1 MATVGLRNM
10 HVAIIN
16 DDGTYETP
24 KKLAPAISAEVTPN
38 FETTTLYGDDRAVEI
53 EEALG
58 SIDISIGITD
68 LSTDDYAFLLGKTIN
83 EDGVVE
89 DSTDDEAPY
98 VAIGWELPK
107 SKGSKR
113 MYWYYKGKFTIPGNA
128 NTTKGESV
136 EFQTPSI
143 TGKFMSREDGKWR
156 ARVDE
161 NDVDANSDVVRNWF
175 NEVYESAAP
184 TPTV

>member
-10 HVAIIN
+10 HVAIIK
-16 DDGTYETP
+16 DDGTYEAP

-38 FETTTLYGDDRAVEI
+38 VETTTLEGDDRAVEI

-89 DSTDDEAPY
+89 DSADDEAPY

-113 MYWYYKGKFTIPGNA
+113 MYWYYKGKFTTPAESAQTKEG
-128 NTTKGESV
+128 TTTT
-136 EFQTPSI
+136 FQTPTI
-143 TGKFMSREDGKWR
+143 TGSFMTREDGKWR
-156 ARVDE
+156 ARVD
-161 NDVDANSDVVRNWF
+161 SDREGVNPEVIRNWF
-175 NEVYESAAP
+175 NEVYAP
-184 TPTV
+184 TV